1 LALEPAGDE
10 KTKAKAKSSA
20 PKKAVMA
27 KTAPDETKDL
37 DQLNRGILES
47 AFRIAD
53 RVQARGLFLI
63 VGDPAEYKFP
73 PVLLTRKELVLV
85 VADAKVEEEL
95 RKEGKQVMSLPRIK
109 LTRVGK
115 IKLAVMRSLSK
126 GLLSLGDRIVCVTG
140 VNDIGTVDTI
150 MVLHIGKESE
160 ILSSS
165 EIGNLATMV
174 RPEIFEEL
182 LTIAVELATQGR
194 EGKSVGTL
202 FVLGDTEKVLQLSR
216 QMIFNPFQGYPEE
229 ERNILDPRLRETIKE
244 YSSLDGAF
252 IIRDDGVV
260 IAAGRHLNAALE
272 DENLPRGLGA
282 RHAAAA
288 GITSVT
294 NATVLVISEST
305 GTVRIFRN
313 GKIFLEI
320 EKPGQSKS

>member
-1 LALEPAGDE
+1 
-10 KTKAKAKSSA
+10 
-20 PKKAVMA
+20 MA
-27 KTAPDETKDL
+27 KTSPDEPKYL
-37 DQLNRGILES
+37 DQLNRGILEA

-160 ILSSS
+160 IPSSS

-305 GTVRIFRN
+305 GTVQIGRASCR
-313 GKIFLEI
+313 
-320 EKPGQSKS
+320 